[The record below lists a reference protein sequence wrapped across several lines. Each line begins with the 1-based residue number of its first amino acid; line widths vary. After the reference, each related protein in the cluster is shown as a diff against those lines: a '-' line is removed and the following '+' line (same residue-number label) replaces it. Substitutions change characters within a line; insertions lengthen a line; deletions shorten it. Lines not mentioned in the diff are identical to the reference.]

1 MLHSV
6 QYNLISNEA
15 EFICLQILA
24 LDDIRN
30 EIIGDE
36 EVRGISGGQRKRV
49 NVGLELVADPIML
62 FLDEPT
68 SGLDS
73 TSSKM
78 VVSAL
83 QQVQLIPTCSGAYHT
98 MLAKLLRSVKT
109 CNLRANACCPVIVLQ
124 MHTSIVRT
132 STAVLTVSHLQSA
145 HCFLTATVSKHNSL
159 NAVTVAKTDL
169 LQHALTAHRHVCNR
183 HPLLIS

>member
-1 MLHSV
+1 V
-6 QYNLISNEA
+6 
-15 EFICLQILA
+15 QILA

-78 VVSAL
+78 VISAL
-83 QQVQLIPTCSGAYHT
+83 QQVSDC
-98 MLAKLLRSVKT
+98 K
-109 CNLRANACCPVIVLQ
+109 
-124 MHTSIVRT
+124 
-132 STAVLTVSHLQSA
+132 
-145 HCFLTATVSKHNSL
+145 
-159 NAVTVAKTDL
+159 
-169 LQHALTAHRHVCNR
+169 
-183 HPLLIS
+183 